1 MKPIDA
7 TNCLTL
13 DDLRPMALEESAD
26 DPDRLS
32 AVIRYTPGE
41 WDATMGRL
49 IEATMRDFL
58 EDAPMRVTVEYLTP
72 DEGDWMRLTGEL
84 VALTAAGDAVFLG
97 GDHGQKPTQRKTVPL
112 EDIYTLAF

>member
-13 DDLRPMALEESAD
+13 DDLRPLALEEAAD
-26 DPDRLS
+26 DPAILG
-32 AVIRYTPGE
+32 AVIRHTPGE
-41 WDATMGRL
+41 WDTTMGRL
-49 IEATMRDFL
+49 IESTMRDFL
-58 EDAPMRVTVEYLTP
+58 DDAPMRVTVEYLTP

-84 VALTAAGDAVFLG
+84 VALTADGDAVFLG
-97 GDHGQKPTQRKTVPL
+97 GDRGQNPTQRKTIPL